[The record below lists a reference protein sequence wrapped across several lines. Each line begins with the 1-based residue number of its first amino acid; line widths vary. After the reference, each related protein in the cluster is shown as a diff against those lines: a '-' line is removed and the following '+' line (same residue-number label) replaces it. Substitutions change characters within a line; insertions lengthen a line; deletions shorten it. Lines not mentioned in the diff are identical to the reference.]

1 MREAL
6 AAEEAK
12 RSQALERQAA
22 DAGHE
27 TKWVL
32 STGGSDVAMG
42 GVVGGVGT
50 TGERGRGLWVR
61 RMGYSEI
68 DDAGSEEDA
77 DEDGEAF
84 YVRGHYGLPGNL
96 TSVTTNM
103 MGRRSFGKFNRELEK
118 RFKTTTSQQS
128 TSSSDEAA
136 GVTAEESDESDQ
148 QDDEG
153 DSFSD
158 NSNDPVGANDLI
170 RASRKEAAAAAAA
183 GQQQQRAKASPR
195 VDRKSRNV
203 DAAKPAASHG
213 TKEVKLN
220 RLSSISGGGGGGGHN
235 KPKGDCYNCGEKGHV
250 KKNCQRKG
258 GAGPG
263 AGRGNLKRKGGGG
276 GGDSSAKRSKLSSS
290 VSSFA

>member
-1 MREAL
+1 M
-6 AAEEAK
+6 
-12 RSQALERQAA
+12 
-22 DAGHE
+22 
-27 TKWVL
+27 
-32 STGGSDVAMG
+32 
-42 GVVGGVGT
+42 
-50 TGERGRGLWVR
+50 
-61 RMGYSEI
+61 
-68 DDAGSEEDA
+68 
-77 DEDGEAF
+77 
-84 YVRGHYGLPGNL
+84 
-96 TSVTTNM
+96 
-103 MGRRSFGKFNRELEK
+103 
-118 RFKTTTSQQS
+118 
-128 TSSSDEAA
+128 
-136 GVTAEESDESDQ
+136 TAEESDESDQ